1 MKVINYFFD
10 KAPPIVIKSL
20 AIALIF
26 SSLGFSFLLGRS
38 NSFTFDKNGLKVE
51 RQAVVN
57 QMSLQE
63 ALTLIEVQRNQLNR
77 YAKRVESF
85 SNQTKKG
92 KELVSDVKVIR
103 ETIPDSKIQEF
114 TETIEQ
120 STELL
125 SEYE

>member
-1 MKVINYFFD
+1 MKVVNYFFD

-57 QMSLQE
+57 QMSLKE

-77 YAKRVESF
+77 YEKRVESF

>member
-1 MKVINYFFD
+1 MKVVNYFFD

-57 QMSLQE
+57 QMSLKE

-77 YAKRVESF
+77 YEKRVESF

-92 KELVSDVKVIR
+92 KELVHDVKAIR